1 MANFSAILKRLR
13 EELQLTQEQLATRL
27 NISRS
32 RLASYEQGTREPDLE
47 MLEILAD
54 FFNVDID
61 YLVGRTDQTT
71 NLSNNGEIHTIAAHK
86 NNPDEVWTPDELE
99 EIERFKEFVKLK
111 RKSMK

>member
-13 EELQLTQEQLATRL
+13 EELELTQEQLATRL

-47 MLEILAD
+47 MLEIFAD

-61 YLVGRTDQTT
+61 YLVGRSDQTT
-71 NLSNNGEIHTIAAHK
+71 KLSDDEIHTFAAHK
-86 NNPDEVWTPDELE
+86 NNPDEEWTPEELE